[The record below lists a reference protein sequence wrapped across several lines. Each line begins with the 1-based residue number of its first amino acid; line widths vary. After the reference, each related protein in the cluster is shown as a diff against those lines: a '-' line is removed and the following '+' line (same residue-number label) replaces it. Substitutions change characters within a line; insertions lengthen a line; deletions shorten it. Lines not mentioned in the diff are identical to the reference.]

1 MYVLLEINIRSAVER
16 TGRITQ
22 LLLIS
27 VDGNAKSFEADVDF
41 LARRVVV
48 VDVALINEER
58 NAAGL
63 ILKYDLLEDVAGA
76 IVAAYARL
84 EPEAVGNRHRIFLR
98 GISIARAQFF
108 DGDRLCTAG

>member
-1 MYVLLEINIRSAVER
+1 MYVLLEINIRRAVER
-16 TGRITQ
+16 TSRITQ

-27 VDGNAKSFEADVDF
+27 VDGNAKSFEADVNF
-41 LARRVVV
+41 LSRRVVV
-48 VDVALINEER
+48 VDVALINEKR